1 MSRGI
6 DKCPLGYK
14 NHTYLK
20 ITGLDKMMKQIMFVF
35 DVPAPTI
42 FPVPCLRHFFVYPF
56 KKCLLNDN
64 NVSETVLGD
73 EDK

>member
-1 MSRGI
+1 
-6 DKCPLGYK
+6 
-14 NHTYLK
+14 
-20 ITGLDKMMKQIMFVF
+20 MMKQIMFVF

-64 NVSETVLGD
+64 NVSETVLVD